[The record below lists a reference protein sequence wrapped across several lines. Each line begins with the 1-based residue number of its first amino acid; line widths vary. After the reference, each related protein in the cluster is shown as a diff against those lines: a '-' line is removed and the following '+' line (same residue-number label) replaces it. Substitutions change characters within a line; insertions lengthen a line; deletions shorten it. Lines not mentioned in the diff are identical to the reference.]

1 MSDMKKVAIVWS
13 SPNTDGLTA
22 SAKNQLIKG
31 IEKSGAVVDEIH
43 LNKLNIEHCKACG
56 NGWGACRATGQC
68 FIKDDFADVYN
79 RLNEA
84 DGIAFISAVY
94 WSDLTECMK
103 AFIDRLR
110 RCEATKNHYLADKR
124 CMLIA
129 CAGGTGRG
137 TIECLKN
144 MELALTHMGM
154 RAYDR
159 IPVNRYN
166 SPYVIP
172 ALEQAGA
179 TYVDRLTNG
188 FDMYY

>member
-1 MSDMKKVAIVWS
+1 MKVAVVWS
-13 SPNTDGLTA
+13 SPNKGGLTA
-22 SAKNQLIKG
+22 SAANQFIKG
-31 IEKSGAVVDEIH
+31 LVKTGAEVEEIH
-43 LNKLNIEHCKACG
+43 MNKLKMEHCRACG
-56 NGWGACRATGQC
+56 NGWGTCQSKGACV
-68 FIKDDFADVYN
+68 IKDDFAEVYQK
-79 RLNEA
+79 LVDA
-84 DGIAFISAVY
+84 DGIVFVSAVY

-103 AFIDRLR
+103 AFVDRLR
-110 RCEATKNHYLADKR
+110 RCEAMHNHFLAEKR
-124 CMLIA
+124 CVLIA

-166 SPYVIP
+166 MPYMLP
-172 ALEQAGA
+172 ALETAGE
-179 TYVDRLTNG
+179 TYMERLTNG